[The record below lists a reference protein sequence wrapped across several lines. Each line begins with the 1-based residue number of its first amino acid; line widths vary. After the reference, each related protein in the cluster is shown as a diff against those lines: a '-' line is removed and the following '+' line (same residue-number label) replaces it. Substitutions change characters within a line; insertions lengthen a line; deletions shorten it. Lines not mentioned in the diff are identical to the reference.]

1 MLYHYIASQP
11 NGKITEGDMEAE
23 AVTNVLEFLAT
34 RNLRP
39 ISIKP
44 IKGMREVGK
53 RSIFT
58 GTLTLSDQVFLTK
71 YLALMLKVGMDLFTA
86 IDILIADFEKP
97 VLKALLL
104 EVRSNLEKGKPF
116 YTTFEKYPKYF
127 SAVFVNLIKAGE
139 ASGSLEGVLRDL
151 STSLEKEKDLRGRI
165 KAALIYPII
174 LLVGSVGVL
183 VIMVTFAIP
192 RIATLFTSSGITPPT
207 FSRVVFAVGLFTA
220 KYIWLLLPGLILLV
234 GGLYFLARK
243 TLLGRKIIY
252 RVGYIVP
259 VVRVILE
266 KLSLQRFAGTLA
278 SLMRAGLPII
288 ESLEITA
295 NTLGS
300 AEMREALIR
309 ISREGV
315 SKGLTIGDAF
325 RKEAAFP
332 KTVTN
337 LIAISEK
344 AGHLEE
350 VLQTLSTFYESEI
363 DTSIKALVSFL
374 EPMLLVGIAVVIGGI
389 ALSIILP
396 IYQLVGQF

>member
-1 MLYHYIASQP
+1 MQYHYIATQQ
-11 NGKITEGDMEAE
+11 NGKIIEGDMEAE
-23 AVTNVLEFLAT
+23 AVANVLEFLAS

-39 ISIKP
+39 VSIKP
-44 IKGMREVGK
+44 IKGIKEMGK
-53 RSIFT
+53 QGIFS
-58 GTLTLSDQVFLTK
+58 GSLTLSDQVFLTK

-86 IDILIADFEKP
+86 IDILIADFEKQI
-97 VLKALLL
+97 LKALLL
-104 EVRSNLEKGKPF
+104 EIRSNLEKGQPF

-139 ASGSLEGVLRDL
+139 ASGNLESVLRDL
-151 STSLEKEKDLRGRI
+151 SVGLEKEKDLRGRI
-165 KAALIYPII
+165 QAALIYPII
-174 LLVGSVGVL
+174 LLIGSVGVL

-192 RIATLFTSSGITPPT
+192 RIANLFTSSNITPPL
-207 FSRVVFAVGLFTA
+207 FSRVVFAFGLFTA
-220 KYIWLLLPGLILLV
+220 KYIWILLPGLALTV
-234 GGLYFLARK
+234 FGLYFFSSK
-243 TLLGRKIIY
+243 TLAGRRIVFNVAY
-252 RVGYIVP
+252 AVP

-278 SLMRAGLPII
+278 SLMRAGLPIL

-295 NTLGS
+295 STLGS

-325 RKEAAFP
+325 RKETAFP
-332 KTVTN
+332 RTVTN

-350 VLQTLSTFYESEI
+350 VLGTLSTFYESEI
-363 DTSIKALVSFL
+363 DTSIKTLVSFL
-374 EPMLLVGIAVVIGGI
+374 EPALLLGIAVVIGTI

-396 IYQLVGQF
+396 IYQLVGNF